1 MKKLVTF
8 LIIIIISVS
17 LANSGWVLW
26 KERFDLP
33 QETKELIVGTI
44 KNELSLNAKCV
55 KESCRKEVRNLENVL
70 DEISYANQLGRLD
83 IISLLLAIFGLVLGF
98 GAVVGF
104 MGIKQTSRIT
114 AQESAT
120 KWLDSKSG
128 KKQIKDSVYDWIS
141 SNPKEMDKIVIKA
154 AKAIN
159 KEKANSAPKNGI
171 SNSSTNEKD
180 LIEAIKEK
188 NEEKY
193 DKETNYILSR
203 IYRFCAC

>member
-1 MKKLVTF
+1 MNFRFEKVDLPNSTKKLV
-8 LIIIIISVS
+8 I
-17 LANSGWVLW
+17 
-26 KERFDLP
+26 D
-33 QETKELIVGTI
+33 TI
-44 KNELSLNAKCV
+44 KNEIDFNAKCV
-55 KESCRKEVRNLENVL
+55 NENCIKEIKNLENVL

-83 IISLLLAIFGLVLGF
+83 IISLLLAIFGLILGF

-104 MGIKQTSRIT
+104 MGIKETSRIT

-128 KKQIKDSVYDWIS
+128 KEQIKDSVHDWIS

-159 KEKANSAPKNGI
+159 KEKAKSAPKKGI
-171 SNSSTNEKD
+171 SNSLTNEKD

-188 NEEKY
+188 E
-193 DKETNYILSR
+193 
-203 IYRFCAC
+203 